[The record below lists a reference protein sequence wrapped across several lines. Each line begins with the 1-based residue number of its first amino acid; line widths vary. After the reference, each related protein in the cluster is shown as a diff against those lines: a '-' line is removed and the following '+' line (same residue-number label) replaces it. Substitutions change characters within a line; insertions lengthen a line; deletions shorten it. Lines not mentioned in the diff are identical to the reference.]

1 VRALL
6 ADRDARLLLIGQSLS
21 LFGDRAMYLALSVWV
36 KTLTGSNADAGLVFF
51 VLAAPGLIA
60 PAFGLAVDRM
70 RKRPLMI
77 ATDIVIGLV
86 LLTLLLVHR
95 RGDVWIIY
103 AVTLVYGASA
113 YLFASAQ
120 SALLTRMLP
129 AELLGDANAALQT
142 VNEGSRLI
150 APLVGAGLFAAFGG
164 AAVAG
169 LDAATFAASAVCL
182 AAVRLREE
190 RPVPSEH
197 HILVQVAA
205 GGRHILHT
213 RGLRQI
219 VTVTGLAMLVVG
231 FAETVIFAVLQ
242 FGLHRAPAFF
252 GVLSTAQGVGAIAG
266 ALTAAAALRRIG
278 DGRTLG
284 VGILLFAIGDGLL
297 LIPVLAPVLAGFL
310 IAGAGISWAVVAFG
324 TAVQLRTP
332 ADLQGRV
339 YSAAD
344 TLIGTPQ
351 TISIGLGAALITVVD
366 YRVLIVVMG
375 VVAGACGAFM
385 AVAGAPADPVTEPP
399 RL

>member
-1 VRALL
+1 VRGLL
-6 ADRDARLLLIGQSLS
+6 ADRDVRLVLIGQSLS

-36 KTLTGSNADAGLVFF
+36 KTLTGSNSEAGLVFF

-77 ATDIVIGLV
+77 ATDIVIGLA
-86 LLTLLLVHR
+86 LLTLLFVDR

-103 AVTLVYGASA
+103 AVTLVYGASG
-113 YLFASAQ
+113 YLFSSAQ

-142 VNEGSRLI
+142 VSEGSRLV

-164 AAVAG
+164 AAVAV

-182 AAVRLREE
+182 AAVGLHEE
-190 RPVPSEH
+190 RPIPSEH

-205 GGRHILHT
+205 GVRHIAFS
-213 RGLRQI
+213 RGLRRI
-219 VTVTGLAMLVVG
+219 VTVTGLALLVAG

-242 FGLHRAPAFF
+242 FGLHRPPAFF
-252 GVLSTAQGVGAIAG
+252 GVLSAAQGVGAIAG

-284 VGILLFAIGDGLL
+284 VGILLFAIGDGLF
-297 LIPVLAPVLAGFL
+297 LIPALAPVLAGFVV
-310 IAGAGISWAVVAFG
+310 AGAGLSWAVVAFG
-324 TAVQLRTP
+324 TAIQLRTP

-366 YRVLIVVMG
+366 YRVLIIVMG
-375 VVAGACGAFM
+375 VVAGACGLYM
-385 AVAGAPADPVTEPP
+385 AAAGAPADPVAQPP
-399 RL
+399 P